1 MQQCECIEVGQCFNK
16 CISSVLSSGC
26 TSPHCAC
33 ACSRAGVPRRV
44 PALHARCPGLT
55 NKQWHCTQYNVHNG
69 PKKKYN
75 VQNELLVLCL
85 QQKINNNTTSKL
97 HRKPLAYNRLHRM
110 QCMLFNNTTTKPEL
124 PWPSPQTT
132 AHRTQTIDNNN
143 SNHIVIIFDDW
154 RVLASVQEFLK
165 LSATVH
171 EVGCCPSGHLVL
183 HHIYISP
190 PTHQLPPSLC
200 ISDSKHS
207 YKTKK
212 IQQDFLRFDLSEK
225 YRA

>member
-26 TSPHCAC
+26 TSLHCAC

-55 NKQWHCTQYNVHNG
+55 NKQWHCTQPNVNI
-69 PKKKYN
+69 
-75 VQNELLVLCL
+75 VQNKLLVLCL

-97 HRKPLAYNRLHRM
+97 HRKPVVYNRLHRM
-110 QCMLFNNTTTKPEL
+110 QCILFNNTTTKPEL

-143 SNHIVIIFDDW
+143 SNHIVIIFDD
-154 RVLASVQEFLK
+154 
-165 LSATVH
+165 
-171 EVGCCPSGHLVL
+171 
-183 HHIYISP
+183 
-190 PTHQLPPSLC
+190 
-200 ISDSKHS
+200 
-207 YKTKK
+207 
-212 IQQDFLRFDLSEK
+212 
-225 YRA
+225 